1 MIDRSERI
9 IGLRDAVAV
18 DTERTSL
25 AIEQFQNSSLRPIL
39 KFQNAIIVLYFTAQL
54 NGEEIPKSSV
64 LREALIKV
72 RFQKDPIIRNTLIG
86 MVLGLLSAEEL
97 EFYVLNK
104 AELTKR
110 IVALLCQRL
119 KDELKVGNPTVKTV
133 G

>member
-1 MIDRSERI
+1 MDNMIDRSEHI
-9 IGLRDAVAV
+9 LGLRSEIAV
-18 DTERTSL
+18 DPERNSL
-25 AIEQFQNSSLRPIL
+25 EIEQFQNTSLRPVL
-39 KFQNAIIVLYFTAQL
+39 KFQNAVIVLYFTSQL
-54 NGEEIPKSSV
+54 NGVEIPKSSV

-97 EFYVLNK
+97 EFFVLHK

-119 KDELKVGNPTVKTV
+119 KDELKVG
-133 G
+133 

>member
-25 AIEQFQNSSLRPIL
+25 ALEQFQNSSLRPIL
-39 KFQNAIIVLYFTAQL
+39 KFQNAVIVLYFTAQL

-119 KDELKVGNPTVKTV
+119 KDELKVG
-133 G
+133 

>member
-9 IGLRDAVAV
+9 KGIRDAVAV
-18 DTERTSL
+18 DPERSSL
-25 AIEQFQNSSLRPIL
+25 EIEQFQNTSLRPIL
-39 KFQNAIIVLYFTAQL
+39 KFQNAVIVLYFTAQL

-97 EFYVLNK
+97 EFYVLHK

-119 KDELKVGNPTVKTV
+119 KDELKVG
-133 G
+133 

>member
-9 IGLRDAVAV
+9 KGLRDAVAV
-18 DTERTSL
+18 DTERSSL
-25 AIEQFQNSSLRPIL
+25 AIEQFQNTSLRPIL

-54 NGEEIPKSSV
+54 NGDEIPKSSV

-119 KDELKVGNPTVKTV
+119 KDELKVG
-133 G
+133 

>member
-9 IGLRDAVAV
+9 KGLREAVAV

-25 AIEQFQNSSLRPIL
+25 AIEQFQNTSLRPIL
-39 KFQNAIIVLYFTAQL
+39 KFQNAVIVLYFTAQL
-54 NGEEIPKSSV
+54 NGVEIPKSSV

-119 KDELKVGNPTVKTV
+119 KDELKVG
-133 G
+133 

>member
-9 IGLRDAVAV
+9 KGLRDAVAV

-39 KFQNAIIVLYFTAQL
+39 KFQNVVIVLYFTAQL

-97 EFYVLNK
+97 EIFVLNK

-119 KDELKVGNPTVKTV
+119 KDELKVG
-133 G
+133 

>member
-9 IGLRDAVAV
+9 KGIRDAVAV
-18 DTERTSL
+18 DTERSSL
-25 AIEQFQNSSLRPIL
+25 AIEQFQNTSLRPIL
-39 KFQNAIIVLYFTAQL
+39 KFQNAVIVLYFTAQL

-119 KDELKVGNPTVKTV
+119 KDELKMG
-133 G
+133 

>member
-9 IGLRDAVAV
+9 KGIRDAVAV
-18 DTERTSL
+18 DTERSSL
-25 AIEQFQNSSLRPIL
+25 AIEQFQNTSLRPIL
-39 KFQNAIIVLYFTAQL
+39 KFQKAVIVLYFTAQL

-119 KDELKVGNPTVKTV
+119 KDELKVG
-133 G
+133 

>member
-39 KFQNAIIVLYFTAQL
+39 KFQNAVIVLYFTAQL

-119 KDELKVGNPTVKTV
+119 KDELKVG
-133 G
+133 

>member
-39 KFQNAIIVLYFTAQL
+39 KFQNAVIVLYFTAQL

-64 LREALIKV
+64 LREALIKI

-119 KDELKVGNPTVKTV
+119 KDELKVG
-133 G
+133 

>member
-18 DTERTSL
+18 DMERTSL

-39 KFQNAIIVLYFTAQL
+39 KFQNAVIVLYFTAQL

-119 KDELKVGNPTVKTV
+119 KDELKVGKLH
-133 G
+133 

>member
-9 IGLRDAVAV
+9 KGIRDAVAV
-18 DTERTSL
+18 DTERSSL
-25 AIEQFQNSSLRPIL
+25 AIEQFQNTSLRPIL
-39 KFQNAIIVLYFTAQL
+39 KFQNAVIVLYFTAQL

-119 KDELKVGNPTVKTV
+119 KDELKVG
-133 G
+133 

>member
-9 IGLRDAVAV
+9 KGIRDAVAV
-18 DTERTSL
+18 DPERSSL
-25 AIEQFQNSSLRPIL
+25 EIEQFQNTSLRPIL
-39 KFQNAIIVLYFTAQL
+39 KFQNAVIVLYFTAQL

-119 KDELKVGNPTVKTV
+119 KDELKVG
-133 G
+133 

>member
-18 DTERTSL
+18 DSERTSL
-25 AIEQFQNSSLRPIL
+25 ALEQFQNSSLRPIL
-39 KFQNAIIVLYFTAQL
+39 KFQNAVIVLYFTAQL

-119 KDELKVGNPTVKTV
+119 KDELKVG
-133 G
+133 

>member
-1 MIDRSERI
+1 MDNMINRSEQI
-9 IGLRDAVAV
+9 LGLRSEIAV
-18 DTERTSL
+18 DPERNSL
-25 AIEQFQNSSLRPIL
+25 EIEQFQNTSLRPVL
-39 KFQNAIIVLYFTAQL
+39 KFQNAVIILYFTSQL
-54 NGEEIPKSSV
+54 NGVEIPKSSV

-97 EFYVLNK
+97 EFFVLHK

-119 KDELKVGNPTVKTV
+119 KDELKVG
-133 G
+133 

>member
-9 IGLRDAVAV
+9 KGIRDAVAV
-18 DTERTSL
+18 DTERSSL
-25 AIEQFQNSSLRPIL
+25 AIEQFQNTSLRPIL
-39 KFQNAIIVLYFTAQL
+39 KFQNAVIVLYFTAQL

-97 EFYVLNK
+97 EFYVLHK

-119 KDELKVGNPTVKTV
+119 KDELKVG
-133 G
+133 

>member
-25 AIEQFQNSSLRPIL
+25 ALEQFQNSSLRPIL
-39 KFQNAIIVLYFTAQL
+39 KFQNAVIVLYFTAQL

-64 LREALIKV
+64 LREALIKI

-86 MVLGLLSAEEL
+86 MVLGLLSSEEL

-119 KDELKVGNPTVKTV
+119 KDELKVG
-133 G
+133 

>member
-9 IGLRDAVAV
+9 KGLREAVAV
-18 DTERTSL
+18 DTERSSL
-25 AIEQFQNSSLRPIL
+25 AIEQFQNTSLRPIL
-39 KFQNAIIVLYFTAQL
+39 KFQNAVIVLYFTAQL

-119 KDELKVGNPTVKTV
+119 KDELRWAE
-133 G
+133 

>member
-25 AIEQFQNSSLRPIL
+25 ALEQFQNSSLRPIL
-39 KFQNAIIVLYFTAQL
+39 KFQNAVIVLYFTAQL

-86 MVLGLLSAEEL
+86 MVLGLFSAEEL
-97 EFYVLNK
+97 EFFVLNK

-119 KDELKVGNPTVKTV
+119 KDELKVG
-133 G
+133 